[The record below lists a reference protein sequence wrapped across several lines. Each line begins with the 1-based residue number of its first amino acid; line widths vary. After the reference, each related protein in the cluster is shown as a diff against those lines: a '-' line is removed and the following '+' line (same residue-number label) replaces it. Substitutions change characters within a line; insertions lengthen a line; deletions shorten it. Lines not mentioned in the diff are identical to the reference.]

1 MNTPTLEGS
10 TQIDIVNAL
19 KDAYFTASCREN
31 IKAVVLTNPNNPL
44 GKCYPRDVLCEILRF
59 CDVNGLHLI
68 SDEVYAMSSL
78 QSTSYSPFISVLSLL
93 DMDLTPN
100 LPNLASR
107 VHVIWSMSKD
117 FGCSGIRLVGVI
129 HLIMTEC

>member
-10 TQIDIVNAL
+10 TQIDVVNAL
-19 KDAYFTASCREN
+19 KNAYFTASCRER
-31 IKAVVLTNPNNPL
+31 IKGIVLTNPNNPL
-44 GKCYPRDVLCEILRF
+44 GKCYPHHVLREILRF
-59 CDVNGLHLI
+59 CDANGLHFI

-78 QSTSYSPFISVLSLL
+78 QSTRYSPSFISVLSLL

-100 LPNLASR
+100 LGNLASR

-129 HLIMTEC
+129 DSWK

>member
-10 TQIDIVNAL
+10 TQIDVVNAL
-19 KDAYFTASCREN
+19 KNAYFAASCRER
-31 IKAVVLTNPNNPL
+31 IKGIVLTNPNNPL
-44 GKCYPRDVLCEILRF
+44 GKCYPRHVLCEILRF
-59 CDVNGLHLI
+59 CDVNGLHFI

-78 QSTSYSPFISVLSLL
+78 QSTRYSPSFISVLSLL
-93 DMDLTPN
+93 DMDLTPK
-100 LPNLASR
+100 LGNLASR

-129 HLIMTEC
+129 DS